1 MAGGLAPRVVVASRP
16 TEWEHLLVRHATA
29 AQAAFFLESR
39 SRDDEPV
46 RRRDQQQD
54 RALALVSAVIPTAWR
69 RARID
74 RADFAGFLFEPGDIV
89 VAVGQDGLVPNVAK
103 YLDGQPV
110 IGVNPDPER
119 HEGALVRFGIDAI
132 GDAIAA
138 VHAGRAVIEERT
150 MVAATLDDG
159 RRLLAL
165 NEVFAGHRSHQSA
178 RYTLEVDG
186 SSERQSSSGVIV
198 ASGTGASGW
207 ARSIGN
213 DRGNPIPLP
222 APVERGLGWFVREAW
237 PSVASGATL
246 TAGLL
251 GPDDRLR
258 IVSEMDDGG
267 IAFGDGIEEDWIP
280 LGFGQELTIGVAD
293 RVLRLVV
300 AV

>member
-16 TEWEHLLVRHATA
+16 TEWDRLLVRHATA
-29 AQAAFFLESR
+29 AQASFFLESR
-39 SRDDEPV
+39 SRDDAAV
-46 RRRDQQQD
+46 KRHDVQQD

-74 RADFAGFLFEPGDIV
+74 RSDFAGFLFEPGDIV

-110 IGVNPDPER
+110 IGVNPDPDR
-119 HEGALVRFGIDAI
+119 HEGALVRFPLDAV

-138 VHAGRAVIEERT
+138 VHAGRAGIEERT
-150 MVAATLDDG
+150 MAEASLDDG

-178 RYTLEVDG
+178 RYTIEADG
-186 SSERQSSSGVIV
+186 RTERQSSSGLIV
-198 ASGTGASGW
+198 ATGTGASGW

-213 DRGNPIPLP
+213 ERGHPIPMP
-222 APVERGLGWFVREAW
+222 APAEPGLAWFVREAW

-251 GPDDRLR
+251 GPHDHLR

-267 IAFGDGIEEDWIP
+267 VAFGDGIEEDWIP
-280 LGFGQELTIGVAD
+280 LGFGQELTIGVSA

-300 AV
+300 AA